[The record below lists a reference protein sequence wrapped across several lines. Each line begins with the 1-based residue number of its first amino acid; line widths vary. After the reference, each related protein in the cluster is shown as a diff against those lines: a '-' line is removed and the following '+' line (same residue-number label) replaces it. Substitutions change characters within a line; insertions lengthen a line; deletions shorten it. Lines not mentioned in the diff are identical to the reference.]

1 MKTGK
6 KLIPIL
12 CCIGIAHF
20 CSAQQVEWK
29 YTTNSDRWQN
39 EHNVTVSKA
48 QNQVKYDVLITSY
61 KEQTIDGFGGCF
73 NELGWDALN
82 LLDSQKKQEVLN
94 SLFHPTEGVCFT
106 YCRTPIGGNDF
117 SRNWYSLN
125 DTEGDFKMKNFSI
138 ERDKEALIPYL
149 KSALAINPDM
159 KLWACPWSPPTWMK
173 TTRHY
178 ATKPG
183 DHNDL

>member
-61 KEQTIDGFGGCF
+61 KEQTIDVSTNWAGMR
-73 NELGWDALN
+73 L
-82 LLDSQKKQEVLN
+82 
-94 SLFHPTEGVCFT
+94 
-106 YCRTPIGGNDF
+106 IF
-117 SRNWYSLN
+117 STLR
-125 DTEGDFKMKNFSI
+125 KN
-138 ERDKEALIPYL
+138 RKY
-149 KSALAINPDM
+149 
-159 KLWACPWSPPTWMK
+159 
-173 TTRHY
+173 
-178 ATKPG
+178 
-183 DHNDL
+183 

>member
-61 KEQTIDGFGGCF
+61 KEQTIDGFGGVST
-73 NELGWDALN
+73 NWAGMRL
-82 LLDSQKKQEVLN
+82 
-94 SLFHPTEGVCFT
+94 
-106 YCRTPIGGNDF
+106 IF
-117 SRNWYSLN
+117 STLR
-125 DTEGDFKMKNFSI
+125 KN
-138 ERDKEALIPYL
+138 RKY
-149 KSALAINPDM
+149 
-159 KLWACPWSPPTWMK
+159 
-173 TTRHY
+173 
-178 ATKPG
+178 
-183 DHNDL
+183 

>member
-94 SLFHPTEGVCFT
+94 SLFHP
-106 YCRTPIGGNDF
+106 
-117 SRNWYSLN
+117 
-125 DTEGDFKMKNFSI
+125 
-138 ERDKEALIPYL
+138 
-149 KSALAINPDM
+149 
-159 KLWACPWSPPTWMK
+159 KLV
-173 TTRHY
+173 
-178 ATKPG
+178 
-183 DHNDL
+183 

>member
-39 EHNVTVSKA
+39 EHNVTGPASFKIRL
-48 QNQVKYDVLITSY
+48 NMTGLITSY

-82 LLDSQKKQEVLN
+82 LLDSQKKQE
-94 SLFHPTEGVCFT
+94 STE
-106 YCRTPIGGNDF
+106 
-117 SRNWYSLN
+117 L
-125 DTEGDFKMKNFSI
+125 SI
-138 ERDKEALIPYL
+138 PPY
-149 KSALAINPDM
+149 
-159 KLWACPWSPPTWMK
+159 
-173 TTRHY
+173 
-178 ATKPG
+178 
-183 DHNDL
+183 